1 MNNYNFYSDGN
12 GQQTVVYTQSVAK
25 VMRSVYLRMFLGL
38 LATAFTAMFVKSQE
52 SLMLAIFENKI
63 FFWGL
68 IIAEFACVIGISGA
82 INEISTAMAVLLF
95 FVYAIINGVTLAS
108 IFRVFEIS
116 TIAQT
121 FFITAGVFG
130 AMSAYGYLTRADLSK
145 FGAFLF
151 MALIGLIITSVVN
164 IFFMEESKTLDWVIS
179 LVGVGIFIGLTA
191 WDTQKIKMMV
201 VQSNGYNVGKIA
213 TLGALS
219 LYLDFINLFLYL
231 LRIFGSRD

>member
-38 LATAFTAMFVKSQE
+38 LATAFTAMFVASQE
-52 SLMLAIFENKI
+52 SLMLAIFGNKI

-82 INEISTAMAVLLF
+82 INKISTAMAVLLF
-95 FVYAIINGVTLAS
+95 FGYAIINGVTLAS
-108 IFRVFEIS
+108 IFWVFKIS

-164 IFFMEESKTLDWVIS
+164 IFMGSETLDWVIS

-201 VQSNGYNVGKIA
+201 MQSNGYNVGKIA

>member
-25 VMRSVYLRMFLGL
+25 VMRSVYLRMSLGL

-82 INEISTAMAVLLF
+82 INKISTAMAVLLF

-108 IFRVFEIS
+108 IFWVFKIS

-201 VQSNGYNVGKIA
+201 MQSNGYNVGKIA

>member
-38 LATAFTAMFVKSQE
+38 LATAFTAMFVASQE
-52 SLMLAIFENKI
+52 SLMLAIFGNKI

-82 INEISTAMAVLLF
+82 INKISTAMAVLLF

-108 IFRVFEIS
+108 IFWVFKIS

-164 IFFMEESKTLDWVIS
+164 IFMGSETLDWIIS

-201 VQSNGYNVGKIA
+201 MQSNGYNVGKIA

>member
-82 INEISTAMAVLLF
+82 INKISTAMAVLLF

-164 IFFMEESKTLDWVIS
+164 IFMGSETLDWVIS

-201 VQSNGYNVGKIA
+201 MQSNGYNMGKIA

>member
-38 LATAFTAMFVKSQE
+38 LATAFTAMFVASQE
-52 SLMLAIFENKI
+52 SLMLAIFGNKI

-82 INEISTAMAVLLF
+82 INKISTAMAVLLF

-151 MALIGLIITSVVN
+151 MALIRLIITSVVN

-201 VQSNGYNVGKIA
+201 MQSNGYNVGKIA

>member
-82 INEISTAMAVLLF
+82 INKISTAMAVLLF

-191 WDTQKIKMMV
+191 RDTQKRKMLV
-201 VQSNGYNVGKIA
+201 TQSNGYNVGKIA

>member
-38 LATAFTAMFVKSQE
+38 LATAFTAMFVASQE
-52 SLMLAIFENKI
+52 SLMLAIFGNKI

-82 INEISTAMAVLLF
+82 INKISTAMAVLLF

-108 IFRVFEIS
+108 IFWVFKIS

-164 IFFMEESKTLDWVIS
+164 IFMGSEALDWVVS

-201 VQSNGYNVGKIA
+201 MQSNGYNVGKIA

>member
-38 LATAFTAMFVKSQE
+38 LATAFTAMFVASQE
-52 SLMLAIFENKI
+52 SLMLAIFGNKI

-82 INEISTAMAVLLF
+82 INKISTAMAVLLF

-164 IFFMEESKTLDWVIS
+164 IFMGSETLDWVIS

-191 WDTQKIKMMV
+191 WDTQKINMMV
-201 VQSNGYNVGKIA
+201 MQSNGYNVGKIA

>member
-38 LATAFTAMFVKSQE
+38 LATAFTAMFVASQE
-52 SLMLAIFENKI
+52 SLMLAIFGNKI

-82 INEISTAMAVLLF
+82 INKISTAMAVLLF

-164 IFFMEESKTLDWVIS
+164 IFFMEESKTLDWVVS

-201 VQSNGYNVGKIA
+201 MQSNGYNVGKIA

>member
-52 SLMLAIFENKI
+52 SLMLAIFGNKI

-82 INEISTAMAVLLF
+82 INKISTAMAVLLF

-108 IFRVFEIS
+108 IFWVFKIS

-164 IFFMEESKTLDWVIS
+164 IFFMEESKTLDWVVS

-201 VQSNGYNVGKIA
+201 MQSNGYNVGKIA

>member
-38 LATAFTAMFVKSQE
+38 LATAFTAMFVASQE
-52 SLMLAIFENKI
+52 SLMLAIFGNKI

-82 INEISTAMAVLLF
+82 INKISTAMAVLLF

-191 WDTQKIKMMV
+191 WDTQKITMMV
-201 VQSNGYNVGKIA
+201 MQSNGYNVGKIA

>member
-82 INEISTAMAVLLF
+82 INKISTAMAVLLF

-164 IFFMEESKTLDWVIS
+164 IFMGSETLDWVIS
-179 LVGVGIFIGLTA
+179 LVCVGIFIGLTA

-201 VQSNGYNVGKIA
+201 MQSNGYNVGKIA

>member
-82 INEISTAMAVLLF
+82 INKISTAMAVLLF

-108 IFRVFEIS
+108 IFWVFKIS

-164 IFFMEESKTLDWVIS
+164 IFMGSETLDWVVS

-201 VQSNGYNVGKIA
+201 MQSNGYNVGKIA

>member
-38 LATAFTAMFVKSQE
+38 LATAFTAMFVASQE
-52 SLMLAIFENKI
+52 SLMLAIFGNKI

-82 INEISTAMAVLLF
+82 INKISTAMAVLLF

-108 IFRVFEIS
+108 IFWVFKIS

-164 IFFMEESKTLDWVIS
+164 IFMGSETVDWVIS

-201 VQSNGYNVGKIA
+201 MQSNGYNVGKIA

>member
-82 INEISTAMAVLLF
+82 INKISTAMAVLLF
-95 FVYAIINGVTLAS
+95 FVYAIINGVTMAS

-164 IFFMEESKTLDWVIS
+164 IFMGSETLDWVIS

-201 VQSNGYNVGKIA
+201 MQSNGYNVGKIA

>member
-1 MNNYNFYSDGN
+1 MNNSNFYSDGN

-38 LATAFTAMFVKSQE
+38 LATAFTAMFVASQE
-52 SLMLAIFENKI
+52 SLMLAIFGNKI

-82 INEISTAMAVLLF
+82 INKISTAMAVLLF

-164 IFFMEESKTLDWVIS
+164 IFFMEESKTLDWVVS

-201 VQSNGYNVGKIA
+201 MQSNGYNVGKIA

>member
-38 LATAFTAMFVKSQE
+38 LATAFTAMFVASQE
-52 SLMLAIFENKI
+52 SLMLAIFGNKI

-82 INEISTAMAVLLF
+82 INKISTAMAVLLF

-164 IFFMEESKTLDWVIS
+164 IFMGSETLDWVIS

-191 WDTQKIKMMV
+191 WDTQKINMMV
-201 VQSNGYNVGKIA
+201 MQSNGYNVGKIA

-219 LYLDFINLFLYL
+219 LYLDFINPFLYL
-231 LRIFGSRD
+231 LRILGSRDGF

>member
-52 SLMLAIFENKI
+52 SLMLAIFGNKI

-82 INEISTAMAVLLF
+82 INKISTAMAVLLF

-108 IFRVFEIS
+108 IFWVFKIS

-201 VQSNGYNVGKIA
+201 MQSNGYNVGKIA

>member
-52 SLMLAIFENKI
+52 SLMLAIFGNKI

-82 INEISTAMAVLLF
+82 INKISTAMAVLLF

-201 VQSNGYNVGKIA
+201 MQSNGYNVGKIA

>member
-38 LATAFTAMFVKSQE
+38 LATAFTAMFVASQE
-52 SLMLAIFENKI
+52 SLMLAIFGNKI

-82 INEISTAMAVLLF
+82 INKISTAMAVLLF

-108 IFRVFEIS
+108 IFWVFKIG

-201 VQSNGYNVGKIA
+201 MQSNGYNVGKIA

>member
-38 LATAFTAMFVKSQE
+38 LATAFTAMFVASQE
-52 SLMLAIFENKI
+52 SLMLAIFGNKI

-82 INEISTAMAVLLF
+82 INKISTAMAVLLF

-179 LVGVGIFIGLTA
+179 LGGVGIFIGLTA

-201 VQSNGYNVGKIA
+201 MQSNGYNVGKIA

>member
-52 SLMLAIFENKI
+52 SLMLAIFGNKI

-82 INEISTAMAVLLF
+82 INKISTAMAVLLF

>member
-38 LATAFTAMFVKSQE
+38 LATAFTAMFVASQE
-52 SLMLAIFENKI
+52 SLMLAIFGNKI

-82 INEISTAMAVLLF
+82 INKISTAMAVLLF

-108 IFRVFEIS
+108 IFWVFKIS

-201 VQSNGYNVGKIA
+201 MQSNGYNMGKIA

>member
-38 LATAFTAMFVKSQE
+38 LATAFTAMFVASQE
-52 SLMLAIFENKI
+52 SLMLAIFGNKI

-82 INEISTAMAVLLF
+82 INKISTAMAVLLF

-108 IFRVFEIS
+108 IFWVFKIN

-164 IFFMEESKTLDWVIS
+164 IFMGSETLDWVIS

-201 VQSNGYNVGKIA
+201 MQSNGYNVGKIA

>member
-38 LATAFTAMFVKSQE
+38 LATAFTAMFVASQE
-52 SLMLAIFENKI
+52 SLMLAIFGNKI

-82 INEISTAMAVLLF
+82 INKISTAMAVLLF

-164 IFFMEESKTLDWVIS
+164 IFLMEESKTLDWVIS

-201 VQSNGYNVGKIA
+201 MQRNGYNVGKIA

>member
-38 LATAFTAMFVKSQE
+38 LATAFTAMFVASQE
-52 SLMLAIFENKI
+52 SLMLAIFGNKI

-82 INEISTAMAVLLF
+82 INKISTAMAVLLF

-201 VQSNGYNVGKIA
+201 MQSNGYNVGKIA

>member
-38 LATAFTAMFVKSQE
+38 LATAFTAMFVASQE
-52 SLMLAIFENKI
+52 SLMLAIFGNKI

-82 INEISTAMAVLLF
+82 INKISTAMAVLLF

-108 IFRVFEIS
+108 IFWVFKIS

-164 IFFMEESKTLDWVIS
+164 IFMGSETLDWVIS

-201 VQSNGYNVGKIA
+201 MQSNGYNVGKIA

>member
-38 LATAFTAMFVKSQE
+38 LATAFTAMFVASQE
-52 SLMLAIFENKI
+52 SLMLAIFGNKI

-82 INEISTAMAVLLF
+82 INKISTAMAVLLF

-201 VQSNGYNVGKIA
+201 MQSNGYNVGKIA
-213 TLGALS
+213 TPGALS

>member
-38 LATAFTAMFVKSQE
+38 LATAFTAMFVASQE
-52 SLMLAIFENKI
+52 SLMLAIFGNKI

-82 INEISTAMAVLLF
+82 INKISTAMAVLLF
-95 FVYAIINGVTLAS
+95 FVYAIINGVTMAS

-164 IFFMEESKTLDWVIS
+164 IFMGSETLDWVIS

-201 VQSNGYNVGKIA
+201 MQSNGYNVGKIA

>member
-1 MNNYNFYSDGN
+1 MNNYNLYSDGN

-38 LATAFTAMFVKSQE
+38 LATAFTAMFVASQE
-52 SLMLAIFENKI
+52 SLMLAIFGNKI

-82 INEISTAMAVLLF
+82 INKISTAMAVLLF

-201 VQSNGYNVGKIA
+201 MQSNGYNVGKIA

>member
-82 INEISTAMAVLLF
+82 INKISTAMAVLLF

-108 IFRVFEIS
+108 IFWVFKIS

-164 IFFMEESKTLDWVIS
+164 IFMGSETLDWVIS

-201 VQSNGYNVGKIA
+201 MQSNGYNVGKIA

>member
-38 LATAFTAMFVKSQE
+38 LATAFTAMFVASQE
-52 SLMLAIFENKI
+52 SLMLAIFGNKI

-82 INEISTAMAVLLF
+82 INKISTAMAVLLF

-108 IFRVFEIS
+108 IFWVFKIS

-164 IFFMEESKTLDWVIS
+164 IFMGSETLDWVVS

-201 VQSNGYNVGKIA
+201 MQSNGYNVGKIA

>member
-38 LATAFTAMFVKSQE
+38 LATAFTAMFVASQE
-52 SLMLAIFENKI
+52 SLMLAIFGNKI

-82 INEISTAMAVLLF
+82 INKISTAMAVLLF
-95 FVYAIINGVTLAS
+95 FVYAIINGVTMAS

-201 VQSNGYNVGKIA
+201 MQSNGYNVGKIA

>member
-38 LATAFTAMFVKSQE
+38 LATAFTAMFVASQE
-52 SLMLAIFENKI
+52 SLMLAIFGNKI

-82 INEISTAMAVLLF
+82 INKISTAMAVLLF

-179 LVGVGIFIGLTA
+179 LMGVGIFIGLTA

-201 VQSNGYNVGKIA
+201 MQSNGYNVGKIA

>member
-82 INEISTAMAVLLF
+82 INKISTAMAVLLF

-108 IFRVFEIS
+108 IFWVFKIS

-201 VQSNGYNVGKIA
+201 MQSNGYNVGKIA

-231 LRIFGSRD
+231 LRIFDSRD

>member
-38 LATAFTAMFVKSQE
+38 LATAFTAMFVASQE
-52 SLMLAIFENKI
+52 SLMLAIFGNKI

-82 INEISTAMAVLLF
+82 INKISTAMAVLLF

-130 AMSAYGYLTRADLSK
+130 AMSAYGYLTRAGRSK

>member
-38 LATAFTAMFVKSQE
+38 LATAFTAMFVASQE

-82 INEISTAMAVLLF
+82 INKISTAMAVLLF

-164 IFFMEESKTLDWVIS
+164 IFMGSETLDWVIS

-201 VQSNGYNVGKIA
+201 MQSNGYNVGKIA